1 METQQTQALTAI
13 KNEDQPMTLPC
24 ILQRLRREKAL
35 VEAELGQMPP
45 DAWLNVRGRL
55 LANREQELYITL
67 QVLEGLAQAPM
78 HIAPIT
84 EPAH

>member
-1 METQQTQALTAI
+1 MKTQQTQALTAI
-13 KNEDQPMTLPC
+13 KNENRSMTLPC

-45 DAWLNVRGRL
+45 DAWFNVRGRA

-78 HIAPIT
+78 QITQIT